1 MARPEKN
8 TVDYF
13 PHYVNSGKTLFTLEQ
28 RFGNDG
34 YAFLF
39 KVLEMLGK
47 TENHFID
54 CRNAA
59 DYEFLL
65 AITKV
70 SRDIADK
77 IMELLTTLGT
87 FDADLWEHSII
98 FSPNFVSNL
107 QSVYE
112 RRKRKSMTKQ
122 DLCRHLSIK
131 CKQKPALN
139 GLPPAETPQS
149 RVKKSKGEK
158 SEEESEE
165 ISGEISPA
173 QKAREFFKKIESE
186 NLDASDERKKF
197 YNYWTEKNKSGT
209 KERWEL
215 EKTFDV
221 DRRFATWQRNALQFN
236 SPTYGKNQR
245 DRIRSGHVSEGGR
258 ADLTVTDD
266 DV

>member
-70 SRDIADK
+70 DRDIADK

-87 FDADLWEHSII
+87 FDADLWEHRII

-122 DLCRHLSIK
+122 DLCKHLSIK
-131 CKQKPALN
+131 CKQKPT
-139 GLPPAETPQS
+139 PKEFPSAETPQS
-149 RVKKSKGEK
+149 RVKKSKGEN
-158 SEEESEE
+158 SEEESVE

-173 QKAREFFKKIESE
+173 QKARDFFKKIESE

-221 DRRFATWQRNALQFN
+221 ERRFATWLRNASQFN
-236 SPTYGKNQR
+236 SPHHGKNQR
-245 DRIRSGHVSEGGR
+245 NPQNGNVSTEGR
-258 ADLTVTDD
+258 ADLV
-266 DV
+266 V

>member
-13 PHYVNSGKTLFTLEQ
+13 PHYVNSGKTLFTVEQ

-39 KVLEMLGK
+39 KILEILGK

-54 CRNAA
+54 CRKPA
-59 DYEFLL
+59 DYEYLL

-70 SRDIADK
+70 SREKAVE

-87 FDADLWEHSII
+87 FDADIWAQKII
-98 FSPNFVSNL
+98 FSENFVSNL

-112 RRKRKSMTKQ
+112 RRKRKCMTKQ
-122 DLCRHLSIK
+122 DLCKHLSIK
-131 CKQKPALN
+131 CKQKPALK
-139 GLPPAETPQS
+139 GLPSAETPQS
-149 RVKKSKGEK
+149 KVKESIG
-158 SEEESEE
+158 EESKEKDVE
-165 ISGEISPA
+165 ISDKISPA
-173 QKAREFFKKIESE
+173 QKARNFFKKIEDETLNE
-186 NLDASDERKKF
+186 NDERQKF

-209 KERWEL
+209 KQRWEL

-221 DRRFATWQRNALQFN
+221 DRRFATWQQNAAKFN
-236 SPTYGKNQR
+236 SQNYGKNQR
-245 DRIRSGHVSEGGR
+245 NHQGSGHVSTEGR
-258 ADLTVTDD
+258 ADLV
-266 DV
+266 V